1 MTALHDLDSLLG
13 DLEETCARQPSLS
26 HMQPARVQNGHA
38 KMSVNKGPGVSHV
51 NELDSLLDDL
61 SKNRCVSYSCNL
73 PTTYYRV
80 VQNITHC
87 INVSVNVPIPP
98 WLGQEWENLIPHF

>member
-1 MTALHDLDSLLG
+1 MALHDLDSLLG

-61 SKNRCVSYSCNL
+61 SKNRYVLYSRNHSIL
-73 PTTYYRV
+73 GRT
-80 VQNITHC
+80 
-87 INVSVNVPIPP
+87 VP
-98 WLGQEWENLIPHF
+98 